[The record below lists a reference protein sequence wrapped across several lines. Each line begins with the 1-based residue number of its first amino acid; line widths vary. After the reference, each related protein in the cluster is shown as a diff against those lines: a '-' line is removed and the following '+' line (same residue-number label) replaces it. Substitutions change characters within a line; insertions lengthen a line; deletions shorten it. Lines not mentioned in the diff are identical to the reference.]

1 MEKIDLK
8 FTWISEE
15 KEQKTP
21 DQKMEMERQY
31 RRMWFFE
38 NGRVVLTT
46 DEDWQELVVTVNT
59 VTEGPELQ
67 VWQCTFFSV
76 ANIVQSNFIPKT
88 RGFSLP
94 ILRRFNF
101 GL

>member
-1 MEKIDLK
+1 MEKSDLK
-8 FTWISEE
+8 FTWILEE
-15 KEQKTP
+15 KEKKTP
-21 DQKMEMERQY
+21 DQELEIERQY

-67 VWQCTFFSV
+67 VWQCPFFLPCQHFKSKAILPENESIS
-76 ANIVQSNFIPKT
+76 AN
-88 RGFSLP
+88 
-94 ILRRFNF
+94 
-101 GL
+101 